1 MKKFKNEKGAI
12 TILVLVSILFMVSF
26 LISSY
31 AMVANKVKA
40 QKEVVAQTR
49 AIYNNTED
57 IEEIYNSFLID
68 NIIPISN
75 AEQLLAIGSDE
86 IREIGG
92 KEYTFSNDPSTKY
105 VLMND
110 IEFNGKDYWVPI
122 NDRKDLLSLFDD
134 NGKIITVEYKDSDDV
149 EYTVTYDKENNISE
163 PEYELTVKAVDES
176 GQILSDAVIYVNG
189 KEQPTK
195 GETTVSIK
203 RLQGVKIYAE
213 LDGYKKSEGEDVCIE
228 NPKKDFEDK
237 YPGGVCE
244 LTLGNYMFTINPTP
258 SNASVTINGQDTN
271 SISVGKGQKIEWE
284 VEATGYIAQEGEITI
299 EEDTTLDVELEIKK
313 HTITINPTP
322 ANAIVAIDGVETN
335 SATVDYGTEV
345 SYSVICEGYH
355 SQEGKVTVV
364 KDETINITL
373 AEIGYIPFSE
383 SFYFTRCS
391 DETFNGLL
399 NGGST
404 TFSKYNLGGKD
415 YSMGS
420 FYLDEADIVDKVP
433 ATSTIFKVTVYFD
446 YYQDRSNTFL
456 YTNTIKTT
464 IYTGDTEKMSQAESE
479 KTNEDVQQAKYEL
492 TNITREELANS
503 LRVDLINY
511 IEGTLSIDSTVENL
525 YCVIEGEYPDI

>member
-57 IEEIYNSFLID
+57 VEEIYNSFLID
-68 NIIPISN
+68 NIIPIYTV
-75 AEQLLAIGSDE
+75 EQLLAIGSDE
-86 IREIGG
+86 KIEVNG
-92 KEYTFSNDPSTKY
+92 EYYTFSNDTSTKY

-110 IEFNGKDYWVPI
+110 LSLNTYDYGDDYYWVPI
-122 NDRKDLLSLFDD
+122 NDRDDLVSLFDD
-134 NGKIITVEYKDSDDV
+134 NGYKIEVEYKDSDGD
-149 EYTVTYDKENNISE
+149 EYIATYNKENNISE
-163 PEYELTVKAVDES
+163 SKYDIQVKVVDES
-176 GQILSDAVIYVNG
+176 GQTLSDAIIYVND
-189 KEQPTK
+189 KEQSSK
-195 GETTVSIK
+195 GEATVSIK
-203 RLQGVKIYAE
+203 RLQEVTIYAE
-213 LDGYKKSEGEDVCIE
+213 LDGYKKSDTKIIHIE
-228 NPKKDFEDK
+228 NPNKISNL
-237 YPGGVCE
+237 VE
-244 LTLGNYMFTINPTP
+244 LTLGNYVFAINPTP

-284 VEATGYIAQEGEITI
+284 VEATGYIAQEGELII
-299 EEDTTLDVELEIKK
+299 EADTTLDVELEIKK

-322 ANAIVAIDGVETN
+322 ENAIVAIDGVETN

-420 FYLDEADIVDKVP
+420 FYLDEPDIVDKVP
-433 ATSTIFKVTVYFD
+433 TTSTIFKVTVYFD
-446 YYQDRSNTFL
+446 YYQDRDNTFL

-464 IYTGDTEKMSQAESE
+464 IYAGDTEKMAEAESE
-479 KTNEDVQQAKYEL
+479 KTNKDVQTAKYEL

-503 LRVDLINY
+503 LRVDLVNY
-511 IEGTLSIDSTVENL
+511 IEGTLEIDSTVENL